1 MELHLRMYNNSNNN
15 HKGDENM
22 FTQKPAHKVY
32 SSSFIHHCPNWKPPR
47 CPSVGEWINKLA
59 NIQTVEQH

>member
-22 FTQKPAHKVY
+22 FIYT
-32 SSSFIHHCPNWKPPR
+32 
-47 CPSVGEWINKLA
+47 WIDLYMCMC
-59 NIQTVEQH
+59 ICRYICR